1 MIITLSQ
8 LIDQS
13 SSLMKKLLRNVRCMF
28 VLHLEIAI
36 DTTAISVSSETIF
49 TSNNGYNTL
58 LG

>member
-13 SSLMKKLLRNVRCMF
+13 TSLIKKLLRNVRCIS

-36 DTTAISVSSETIF
+36 DMTDFSVSSETIF

-58 LG
+58 PG